1 MKNNLSNS
9 IGNKIRKVGEL
20 QNVTR
25 EKIAADLGI
34 SLNGYGKIERN
45 ETDPTLKRL
54 EQIADILK
62 VDVLQLINFDEKQ
75 VFNVNNSNFA
85 YGSVQNQNNV
95 SSELLENTIT
105 MMKETMSIL
114 KEENT
119 NLMALISQLLA
130 KTNL

>member
-9 IGNKIRKVGEL
+9 IGNKIRKVREL

-25 EKIAADLGI
+25 EQIAADLGI

-105 MMKETMSIL
+105 MMK
-114 KEENT
+114 
-119 NLMALISQLLA
+119 
-130 KTNL
+130 

>member
-1 MKNNLSNS
+1 M
-9 IGNKIRKVGEL
+9 
-20 QNVTR
+20 
-25 EKIAADLGI
+25 GI

-54 EQIADILK
+54 EQIASILG

-119 NLMALISQLLA
+119 NLMTLISQLLA

>member
-1 MKNNLSNS
+1 M
-9 IGNKIRKVGEL
+9 
-20 QNVTR
+20 
-25 EKIAADLGI
+25 
-34 SLNGYGKIERN
+34 
-45 ETDPTLKRL
+45 
-54 EQIADILK
+54 
-62 VDVLQLINFDEKQ
+62 
-75 VFNVNNSNFA
+75 NNSNFA

-119 NLMALISQLLA
+119 NLMTLISQLLA